1 MNIAC
6 QVTAHTDRGDYPALI
21 RNISKTGFGLET
33 TGVFFIGEEDLFEFE
48 LPGGPKLKVRG
59 IIARVV
65 KIGNT
70 IQYGIKFMPLSIFAG
85 WRLQSFL
92 DKHITNENSTNPVNR
107 KATL

>member
-1 MNIAC
+1 MHIAC
-6 QVTAHTDRGDYPALI
+6 QVTVHTDRGDYPALI

-33 TGVFFIGEEDLFEFE
+33 TGIFFVGEEDRFEFM

-59 IIARVV
+59 IVARVV
-65 KIGNT
+65 KVGNT
-70 IQYGIKFMPLSIFAG
+70 IQYGIRFMPLSFFAG

-92 DKHITNENSTNPVNR
+92 DKHITTESAQNGANR